1 MLRRTRGRDVYMV
14 FTAWRPM
21 VTPSVERLPRAQ
33 ADHPAATRRRLVIA
47 AIAVVDLH
55 RTDVL
60 AVEQV
65 RDPRIA
71 APLPPERLEA
81 APGGPV
87 EYRVTRSAFIGAV
100 LHVHTLE
107 QAHVEDEVGGRI
119 HADRRSV
126 GKENNVSVRV
136 DIGGG

>member
-47 AIAVVDLH
+47 AIAVVDPH

-71 APLPPERLEA
+71 APLQPERLEA
-81 APGGPV
+81 ALGGQV
-87 EYRVTRSAFIGAV
+87 EYRVARSAFIGAV
-100 LHVHTLE
+100 VHVHAIDE
-107 QAHVEDEVGGRI
+107 APVEDDVGVRI
-119 HADRRSV
+119 HAPRSEERRV
-126 GKENNVSVRV
+126 GKECDST
-136 DIGGG
+136 